1 MVNIFI
7 LQILIAVIVRPGRIF
22 LKMALHFRKSKSR
35 RRFAALSFLNNITLN
50 GSHADTNFS
59 IFLQLEKEKCS
70 ALVSEQCVPRATFES
85 YNHRDA
91 ADINSLESKTCPSQM
106 VGKFNE
112 NSSSVES
119 ELQKTVVGNLS
130 QRCLDIDF
138 KVSGIIT
145 PFRDR

>member
-1 MVNIFI
+1 
-7 LQILIAVIVRPGRIF
+7 
-22 LKMALHFRKSKSR
+22 MALHFRKSKSR

-70 ALVSEQCVPRATFES
+70 VLVNEQCVPRATFES

-106 VGKFNE
+106 VGKFTE

-138 KVSGIIT
+138 KASGIIT

>member
-1 MVNIFI
+1 
-7 LQILIAVIVRPGRIF
+7 
-22 LKMALHFRKSKSR
+22 MALHFRKSKSR

-70 ALVSEQCVPRATFES
+70 ALVNEQCVPRATFES
-85 YNHRDA
+85 YNHRD
-91 ADINSLESKTCPSQM
+91 SLESKTCPSQM
-106 VGKFNE
+106 VGKFTE